1 MKYSVTYP
9 ARGKLEVAAPLIST
23 AGSGR
28 EHLPIICFRMLH
40 TVEHLPIPV
49 SFPFWCKYILKGKQM
64 NKPTPAGVAAYFR
77 GASFPRRAV
86 SENRNTTEVARCL
99 YMIHSFKTNY
109 QQKWKKKGNIPRQL
123 KGNQVYQSYSWTPI
137 TQALGNADF

>member
-1 MKYSVTYP
+1 MKYSVTHP

-49 SFPFWCKYILKGKQM
+49 SFPAFLVQVHFK
-64 NKPTPAGVAAYFR
+64 R
-77 GASFPRRAV
+77 
-86 SENRNTTEVARCL
+86 
-99 YMIHSFKTNY
+99 KTNK
-109 QQKWKKKGNIPRQL
+109 QTHPHRSGGVFQRCQFPKEGSFREQKHYGSCTVFIYDPL
-123 KGNQVYQSYSWTPI
+123 
-137 TQALGNADF
+137 L